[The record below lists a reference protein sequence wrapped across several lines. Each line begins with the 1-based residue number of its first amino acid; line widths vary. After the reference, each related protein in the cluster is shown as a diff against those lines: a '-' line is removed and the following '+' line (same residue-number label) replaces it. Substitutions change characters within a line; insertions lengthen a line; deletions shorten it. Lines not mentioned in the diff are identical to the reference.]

1 MGGNSPSFLGSLS
14 SGFSNGLSS
23 GSWVGPLIQSG
34 LGLAA
39 GLTAPAAQSNV
50 AYGNTQA
57 GFEAQLAF
65 EREKLAAQLAAAGG
79 GGGGSGAALAAAQL
93 SARTQLA
100 GLKEKQ
106 MADALAA
113 QLRQQESAQQS
124 AQNSSN
130 NIIQAAQ
137 SMGQTGMQ
145 GYQGIANVMSR
156 YAK

>member
-1 MGGNSPSFLGSLS
+1 MGFLDDLG
-14 SGFSNGLSS
+14 SGFSTGLSQ
-23 GSWVGPLIQSG
+23 GSWIAPLIQSG
-34 LGLAA
+34 LALTAGLAA
-39 GLTAPAAQSNV
+39 PKTDPNAGI

-65 EREKLAAQLAAAGG
+65 EREKLAAQLAAAG

-113 QLRQQESAQQS
+113 QLRQQEGAMASNQQAS
-124 AQNSSN
+124 QNVQ
-130 NIIQAAQ
+130 QAAQ
-137 SMGQTGMQ
+137 TLGQTGMQ
-145 GYQGIANVMSR
+145 GYQGIGNILSR
-156 YAK
+156 YAR

>member
-1 MGGNSPSFLGSLS
+1 MGFWDNLS
-14 SGFSNGLSS
+14 TGLTTGLSQ
-23 GSWVGPLIQSG
+23 GSWVGPLIKSG
-34 LGLAA
+34 LALTAGLAA
-39 GLTAPAAQSNV
+39 PKADPNAGI

-57 GFEAQLAF
+57 GFEAQMAF
-65 EREKLAAQLAAAGG
+65 EREKLAAQLAAAG

-106 MADALAA
+106 MADNLAA
-113 QLRQQESAQQS
+113 MLRQQESAQAG
-124 AQNSSN
+124 AQNASN

-137 SMGQTGMQ
+137 TMGQTGMQ

-156 YAK
+156 YAR

>member
-1 MGGNSPSFLGSLS
+1 MGFFENLGA
-14 SGFSNGLSS
+14 GFTKGIGE

-34 LGLAA
+34 LALTAGLAA
-39 GLTAPAAQSNV
+39 PKADPNAGV

-65 EREKLAAQLAAAGG
+65 DREKLAAQLAAAGG

-106 MADALAA
+106 IADNLAA
-113 QLRQQESAQQS
+113 MLRQQESAQQG
-124 AQNSSN
+124 AQNASN

-137 SMGQTGMQ
+137 TMGQTGMQ
-145 GYQGIANVMSR
+145 GYQGIGNIMSR
-156 YAK
+156 FAK

>member
-1 MGGNSPSFLGSLS
+1 MGFLDNLGT
-14 SGFSNGLSS
+14 GFTQGLSQ
-23 GSWVGPLIQSG
+23 GSWVTPLIQSG
-34 LGLAA
+34 LTLAA
-39 GLTAPAAQSNV
+39 GLAAPKADPNAGV

-65 EREKLAAQLAAAGG
+65 DREKLAAQLAAAGG

-113 QLRQQESAQQS
+113 QLRQQEGAMASNQQAS
-124 AQNSSN
+124 QN
-130 NIIQAAQ
+130 IQTAAQ
-137 SMGQTGMQ
+137 TLGQTGMQ
-145 GYQGIANVMSR
+145 GYQGIANILSR
-156 YAK
+156 YAR

>member
-1 MGGNSPSFLGSLS
+1 MGFFDSLS

-23 GSWVGPLIQSG
+23 GSWIGPLIQSG

-39 GLTAPAAQSNV
+39 GLTAPSAQSNM
-50 AYGNTQA
+50 AYANTKE
-57 GFEAQLAF
+57 GFLAQQQF
-65 EREKLAAQLAAAGG
+65 EREMLAAKLAAGG